1 LYVNVCE
8 QHQVEAWLKV
18 VSMSLEG
25 TSMLI
30 VLDDCAASKDV
41 KGLTGELVKLNFSM
55 RCAGLSVWVL
65 TQQLS
70 SIVKPFQENVA
81 AIVLF

>member
-1 LYVNVCE
+1 M
-8 QHQVEAWLKV
+8 EAWLKV